1 MLRRERRE
9 RRTADLIKQD
19 KEIENQMQEEAI
31 KRARELD
38 TNIKGKYSIW
48 RKEYENPN
56 ADSTVKLIRD
66 QIIMAKAYATIAM
79 AKNETVLYN
88 SLIEQSRESQLA
100 IGEATNDVELLPRFC
115 DVKCLLIRFSGAG
128 FDLIYNFFAPFSF
141 LSVLLIKRKP
151 WDTF

>member
-1 MLRRERRE
+1 MLRRERRQ

-19 KEIENQMQEEAI
+19 KDIENQMQEAAI

-56 ADSTVKLIRD
+56 SDSTVKLIRD
-66 QIIMAKAYATIAM
+66 QIIMAKAYATIAK

-88 SLIEQSRESQLA
+88 SLIKQSRESQLA
-100 IGEATNDVELLPRFC
+100 IGDATNDAELLPRFC
-115 DVKCLLIRFSGAG
+115 YIKCLLKKFR
-128 FDLIYNFFAPFSF
+128 Y
-141 LSVLLIKRKP
+141 
-151 WDTF
+151 